1 MTAPVTESLD
11 DLIEE
16 IVTWPVGMPVRAM
29 ERVLALGAP
38 AVPALLGALARW
50 QDDQERDPLWLI
62 VLLGELRDASAVEPL
77 IGRMCATD
85 DETLALAAVEAL
97 AKIGPPAVP
106 ALLEAA
112 RAPDPRLRL
121 CAYAALGWIPD
132 DRGHGALVEALGRDP
147 ELGDVA
153 AMALGDQGRPDALP
167 ALYEAYRTCEPWQ
180 RIELEDVLRR
190 RGLKGEQPPRLAL
203 GALT

>member
-38 AVPALLGALARW
+38 AVPALLEALARW

-153 AMALGDQGRPDALP
+153 AMGPGRSGTARRASGPLRGVPDL
-167 ALYEAYRTCEPWQ
+167 
-180 RIELEDVLRR
+180 
-190 RGLKGEQPPRLAL
+190 
-203 GALT
+203 

>member
-1 MTAPVTESLD
+1 MTAPVTQSLD

-16 IVTWPVGMPVRAM
+16 IVTWPVGMPVRLM
-29 ERVLALGAP
+29 EGVLARGAS

-50 QDDQERDPLWLI
+50 QADQERDRLWLI

-77 IGRMCATD
+77 IGWMRPTD

-106 ALLEAA
+106 PLLEAA

-121 CAYAALGWIPD
+121 CAYAGLGGIPD
-132 DRGHGALVEALGRDP
+132 DRGYGVLVEALGRDP

-153 AMALGDQGRPDALP
+153 AMALGDQGRPDALAP
-167 ALYEAYRTCEPWQ
+167 SASTTWPRSYS
-180 RIELEDVLRR
+180 
-190 RGLKGEQPPRLAL
+190 RGWAGCRPRCCTSLA
-203 GALT
+203 G